1 MPVMIGVDPHKASH
15 TAAALDEHGHLLGQQ
30 RVPATLDGYR
40 LLRRWAG
47 RWPQR
52 CWAVEGA
59 HGIGRALA
67 QRLVGDGEQV
77 LDVPAKL
84 AARVRVLS
92 VGHGR
97 KSDPHDAVSVAI
109 AARSVPHLRRVG
121 VEDQAVVLHLLTKRR
136 EDLVAARTQT
146 INRLHR
152 LLMDLVPGG
161 ARRNLTAKR
170 AAALLIAVTP
180 AGAPAVIRWQLAG
193 EFVADVRQLEQRIAA
208 VEARIKTAVAQA
220 NTSLLELFGVGPVL
234 AATFLG
240 EVGDIRRFPSK
251 HHFAAHTGTAPQ
263 EASSGQ
269 VIRHRLSRAG
279 DRKLN
284 HALYMMAMVQVRRP
298 SAGQAYYRR
307 KLAEGKSARRRCAV
321 SLAEYR
327 RCDPESWVMAPREA
341 SGDGLVA
348 VPPDGQFQSCR
359 PWRSEA
365 LQTGVRDLPRRGP
378 NNEEP
383 ATRASTTCG
392 VTQRLQREVRC
403 SSAGTGRA
411 PLMM

>member
-15 TAAALDEHGHLLGQQ
+15 TTAALDEHGHLLGQQ
-30 RVPATLDGYR
+30 RITATLEGYQA
-40 LLRRWAG
+40 LRAWAE

-67 QRLVGDGEQV
+67 QRLVSDGEQV

-97 KSDPHDAVSVAI
+97 KSDPDDAVSVAV
-109 AARSVPHLRRVG
+109 AARNAVGLRQVG

-136 EDLVAARTQT
+136 QDLVAARTQT

-161 ARRNLTAKR
+161 ARRNLTANR
-170 AAALLIAVTP
+170 AAALLAALTP
-180 AGAPAVIRWQLAG
+180 AGRPALTRWQLAT
-193 EFVADVRQLEQRIAA
+193 ELVTDVRQLEERIAA

-240 EVGDIRRFPSK
+240 GVGDIRRFPTK
-251 HHFAAHTGTAPQ
+251 HHFAAHTGTAPL

-298 SAGQAYYRR
+298 TAGQAYYRR
-307 KLAEGKSARRRCAV
+307 KLAEGKS
-321 SLAEYR
+321 
-327 RCDPESWVMAPREA
+327 PK
-341 SGDGLVA
+341 
-348 VPPDGQFQSCR
+348 
-359 PWRSEA
+359 EA
-365 LQTGVRDLPRRGP
+365 LRCLKRRLSD
-378 NNEEP
+378 
-383 ATRASTTCG
+383 AVYRCLRADQHRQPSPVG
-392 VTQRLQREVRC
+392 L
-403 SSAGTGRA
+403 A
-411 PLMM
+411 

>member
-1 MPVMIGVDPHKASH
+1 MPVIIGVDPHKASH
-15 TAAALDEHGHLLGQQ
+15 TAAALDEHGRLLGQQ
-30 RVPATLDGYR
+30 RIPATLDGYQQ
-40 LLRRWAG
+40 LCQWAG

-67 QRLVGDGEQV
+67 QRLVSDGEQV

-109 AARSVPHLRRVG
+109 AARSVSSLRRVG

-136 EDLVAARTQT
+136 ADLVAMRTQT

-152 LLMDLVPGG
+152 LLLDLVPGG
-161 ARRNLTAKR
+161 ARRNLIAKR
-170 AAALLIAVTP
+170 AAGLLAAVTP
-180 AGAPAVIRWQLAG
+180 AGPPAVTRWQLAT
-193 EFVADVRQLEQRIAA
+193 ELVADIRQLDQRIAA
-208 VEARIKTAVAQA
+208 VEARIKTAVARS
-220 NTSLLELFGVGPVL
+220 NTSLVQLFGVGPVL
-234 AATFLG
+234 AARFLG
-240 EVGDIRRFPSK
+240 EVGDIGRFPSK
-251 HHFAAHTGTAPQ
+251 HHFAAHTGTAPL

-284 HALYMMAMVQVRRP
+284 QALYMMAMVQVRRP

-307 KLAEGKSARRRCAV
+307 KLAEGKSPKEALRCLKRRLSDAVYRC
-321 SLAEYR
+321 
-327 RCDPESWVMAPREA
+327 
-341 SGDGLVA
+341 LVA
-348 VPPDGQFQSCR
+348 DH
-359 PWRSEA
+359 
-365 LQTGVRDLPRRGP
+365 RDQ
-378 NNEEP
+378 
-383 ATRASTTCG
+383 ACTS
-392 VTQRLQREVRC
+392 
-403 SSAGTGRA
+403 
-411 PLMM
+411 

>member
-1 MPVMIGVDPHKASH
+1 MPVIIGVDPHKASH
-15 TAAALDEHGHLLGQQ
+15 TAAALNEHGQVLDRQ
-30 RVPATLDGYR
+30 RVPATLDGYQA
-40 LLRRWAG
+40 LRVWAE

-67 QRLVGDGEQV
+67 QRLVANSEQV

-97 KSDPHDAVSVAI
+97 KSDPDDAVSVAI
-109 AARSVPHLRRVG
+109 AAQSAPHLRRVG

-136 EDLVAARTQT
+136 QDLVAARTQT

-152 LLMDLVPGG
+152 LLVDLVPGG

-170 AAALLIAVTP
+170 AAALLDQVAPT
-180 AGAPAVIRWQLAG
+180 GAPAVIRWQLAG
-193 EFVADVRQLEQRIAA
+193 ELVADVRHLEQQIAA

-220 NTSLLELFGVGPVL
+220 NTSLVGLFGVGPVL
-234 AATFLG
+234 AARFLG
-240 EVGDIRRFPSK
+240 EVGDIGRFPTK
-251 HHFAAHTGTAPQ
+251 HHFAAHTGTAPL

-307 KLAEGKSARRRCAV
+307 KLAEGKS
-321 SLAEYR
+321 
-327 RCDPESWVMAPREA
+327 PK
-341 SGDGLVA
+341 
-348 VPPDGQFQSCR
+348 
-359 PWRSEA
+359 EA
-365 LQTGVRDLPRRGP
+365 LRCLKRRLSDAVYRCLLADRRYPAVTG
-378 NNEEP
+378 
-383 ATRASTTCG
+383 
-392 VTQRLQREVRC
+392 
-403 SSAGTGRA
+403 
-411 PLMM
+411 